1 MLRLRG
7 NEDFVNAD
15 CRKRLPTTGCKYV
28 ASIKLLIVNYFQKK
42 APAQMFDKFLNTPLC
57 CPYIFT
63 NKILFG

>member
-15 CRKRLPTTGCKYV
+15 CRKRLPTAGCKYV

-42 APAQMFDKFLNTPLC
+42 APA
-57 CPYIFT
+57 
-63 NKILFG
+63 